1 MIKPTNISPL
11 NTTKTAYFECEHCG
25 VKNEIFF
32 ENKLINTDKENDLD
46 YLNKMECPD
55 CGKPLGV
62 QEPEKQ
68 DTPFL

>member
-11 NTTKTAYFECEHCG
+11 KTTKTAYFECKHCG

-32 ENKLINTDKENDLD
+32 ENKLINTDNESDMD

-62 QEPEKQ
+62 QEPK
-68 DTPFL
+68 